1 VLLVEEEPADD
12 DFESEDDEDEDD
24 EDDEDFASEDDF
36 VSDEPFDVAG
46 LLLDEEP
53 RLSFR

>member
-1 VLLVEEEPADD
+1 MEEEPADD
-12 DFESEDDEDEDD
+12 DFESEDDEPDD
-24 EDDEDFASEDDF
+24 EADADLESEDDF
-36 VSDEPFDVAG
+36 ASDDFDVAG

>member
-12 DFESEDDEDEDD
+12 DFVSEDDEDED
-24 EDDEDFASEDDF
+24 EDDEDFESEDDF
-36 VSDEPFDVAG
+36 VSAEDFAVAG
-46 LLLDEEP
+46 LLLDDEP

>member
-1 VLLVEEEPADD
+1 MEEEPADD
-12 DFESEDDEDEDD
+12 DFESEDDEPDD
-24 EDDEDFASEDDF
+24 EDDADLESEDDF
-36 VSDEPFDVAG
+36 ASDDFDVAG

>member
-12 DFESEDDEDEDD
+12 DFESEDDEPDEDEAD
-24 EDDEDFASEDDF
+24 EDLESEDDF
-36 VSDEPFDVAG
+36 VSDDFDVAG

>member
-1 VLLVEEEPADD
+1 MEEEPADD
-12 DFESEDDEDEDD
+12 DFESEDDEPDD
-24 EDDEDFASEDDF
+24 EDEADADLESEDDF
-36 VSDEPFDVAG
+36 ASDDFDVAG